1 MRIDL
6 VLTLAAVF
14 ATVALVSGS
23 LTTVALARLAPER
36 RRLRQM
42 RDSAIVTVEPTNVLI
57 EAPSPAMKRLSG
69 ILPQPSKNSP
79 RLKHRLVAA
88 GFDDAGA
95 VVLYSALQ
103 LVTPVVFG
111 LIPLLVLGL
120 RVGWFFGIAAAF
132 VGYSAPDLLVA
143 RRITRNRKA
152 IQDGLPDALD
162 LIVICVEAG
171 SSLDHAILKASTEL
185 EIAVPAIARELRTVA
200 TEVRAGKPRVQAFQD
215 LAKRTGID
223 EIKALVSMLVQTDR
237 FGTSI
242 AQSLRTHADTSR
254 TKRRQR
260 AEERASTIGV
270 RLVFPLAL
278 CLIPALYVVCL
289 GPVVVSMFRA
299 LYLNYGGDR

>member
-6 VLTLAAVF
+6 ILTLAAVF

-23 LTTVALARLAPER
+23 LTTVALSRLAPER
-36 RRLRQM
+36 RRLRQL
-42 RDSAIVTVEPTNVLI
+42 RAPVSVPVQPTNVLI
-57 EAPSPAMKRLSG
+57 DAPSPAMKRLSG

-79 RLKHRLVAA
+79 RLRRRLAAA
-88 GFDDAGA
+88 GFDDPGA

-103 LVTPVVFG
+103 LLTPVVFG
-111 LIPLLVLGL
+111 VILLLVLGL
-120 RVGWFFGIAAAF
+120 RVGWFIAIAAAF
-132 VGYSAPDLLVA
+132 VGYSLPDLVVG
-143 RRITRNRKA
+143 RRITQNRKA

-171 SSLDHAILKASTEL
+171 SSMDHAILKASTEL
-185 EIAVPAIARELRTVA
+185 EIALPAIARELKTVA

-215 LAKRTGID
+215 LAKRTGVD
-223 EIKALVSMLVQTDR
+223 EIKALVSMLIQTDR

-289 GPVVVSMFRA
+289 GPVVVS
-299 LYLNYGGDR
+299 LYRSL